1 MAKGESESQDRE
13 APQEPGDS
21 TPGVTGEPT
30 TGTRLTTAPIAA
42 CGFRHSM
49 AGAVEAFYLAFDG
62 TVGWGRTVFG
72 FILPAVIGN
81 VVGGVLLVAL
91 LNHGQIVADRNAR
104 AAQS

>member
-1 MAKGESESQDRE
+1 
-13 APQEPGDS
+13 
-21 TPGVTGEPT
+21 
-30 TGTRLTTAPIAA
+30 
-42 CGFRHSM
+42 M